1 MSLSKSNVFSADEL
15 GQLSLWEVPDVSE
28 SSSEEITLEEATEEA
43 TAPILT
49 VDEIEA
55 MQKQAYDEAFAKG
68 KQEGYEVGFSEGKTV
83 GFKAGKA
90 EGLEQGYAENK
101 HLLQEQV
108 ARFIPLLESLSE
120 PFEALD
126 ERVEQSL
133 VELAILIAKQVVRRE
148 LKLDPKQIV
157 AVVKETVKALPV
169 AHQKITL
176 SLHPDDV
183 ALIREAMSLEEDTP
197 AWVLVEDPVLTRGGC
212 VVATET
218 SHIDATVENKIAMI
232 IATVLGD
239 ERQLDS
245 E

>member
-1 MSLSKSNVFSADEL
+1 MSLSKGAVFSVDEL
-15 GQLSLWEVPDVSE
+15 DALSLWEAPDVSK
-28 SSSEEITLEEATEEA
+28 SSSEEISLEEATS
-43 TAPILT
+43 PILT

-55 MQKQAYDEAFAKG
+55 MQKQAYDEAFANG
-68 KQEGYEVGFSEGKTV
+68 KQEGYEVGFSEGKEV
-83 GFKAGKA
+83 GFKEGKA

-108 ARFIPLLESLSE
+108 ARFISLLESLSE
-120 PFEALD
+120 PFERLD
-126 ERVEQSL
+126 ECVEQSL
-133 VELAILIAKQVVRRE
+133 AELAILIAKQVVRRE

-169 AHQKITL
+169 AHQKVTL

-183 ALIREAMSLEEDTP
+183 ILIREAMSLEEDTP
-197 AWVLVEDPVLTRGGC
+197 TWVLVEDPLLTRGGC

-239 ERQLDS
+239 ERQLDL

>member
-1 MSLSKSNVFSADEL
+1 MNSSKGTVFSADEL
-15 GQLSLWEVPDVSE
+15 EALSLWEAPDVSKP
-28 SSSEEITLEEATEEA
+28 SSEEVSLDETVS
-43 TAPILT
+43 PILT

-55 MQKQAYDEAFAKG
+55 MQKQAYDEAFANG

-83 GFKAGKA
+83 GFNEGKA

-101 HLLQEQV
+101 YLLQEQV
-108 ARFIPLLESLSE
+108 ARFISLLESLSE
-120 PFEALD
+120 PFKKLD
-126 ERVEQSL
+126 ECVEQSL
-133 VELAILIAKQVVRRE
+133 AKLAILIAKQVVRRE

-169 AHQKITL
+169 AHQKVTL

-183 ALIREAMSLEEDTP
+183 ILIREAMSLEEDTP
-197 AWVLVEDPVLTRGGC
+197 TWVLVEDPLLTRGGC

-239 ERQLDS
+239 ERQLNL

>member
-1 MSLSKSNVFSADEL
+1 MSLSKGAVFSVDEL
-15 GQLSLWEVPDVSE
+15 DALSLWEAPDVSKP
-28 SSSEEITLEEATEEA
+28 SSEEISLEEAVS
-43 TAPILT
+43 PILT

-55 MQKQAYDEAFAKG
+55 MQKQAYDEAFANG
-68 KQEGYEVGFSEGKTV
+68 KQEGYEVGFSEGKEV
-83 GFKAGKA
+83 GFKEGKA

-108 ARFIPLLESLSE
+108 ARFISLLESLSE
-120 PFEALD
+120 PFERLD

-133 VELAILIAKQVVRRE
+133 AELAILIAKQVVRRE

-169 AHQKITL
+169 AHQKVTL

-183 ALIREAMSLEEDTP
+183 ILIREAMSLEEDTP
-197 AWVLVEDPVLTRGGC
+197 TWVLVEDPLLTRGGC

-239 ERQLDS
+239 ERQLDL

>member
-1 MSLSKSNVFSADEL
+1 MSLSKGAVFSVDEL
-15 GQLSLWEVPDVSE
+15 DALSLWEAPDVSKP
-28 SSSEEITLEEATEEA
+28 SSEEISLEEAVS
-43 TAPILT
+43 PILT

-55 MQKQAYDEAFAKG
+55 MQKQAYDEAFANG
-68 KQEGYEVGFSEGKTV
+68 KQEGYEVGFSEGKEV
-83 GFKAGKA
+83 GFKEGKA

-108 ARFIPLLESLSE
+108 ARFISLLESLSE
-120 PFEALD
+120 PFERLD
-126 ERVEQSL
+126 ECVEQSL
-133 VELAILIAKQVVRRE
+133 AELAILIAKQVVRRE

-169 AHQKITL
+169 AHQKVTL

-183 ALIREAMSLEEDTP
+183 ILIREAMSLEEDTP
-197 AWVLVEDPVLTRGGC
+197 TWVLVEDPLLTRGGC

-239 ERQLDS
+239 ERQLDL

>member
-1 MSLSKSNVFSADEL
+1 MNSSKGAVFSADEL
-15 GQLSLWEVPDVSE
+15 DALSLWEVPDVSKP
-28 SSSEEITLEEATEEA
+28 SSEEISLDE
-43 TAPILT
+43 TASPILT

-55 MQKQAYDEAFAKG
+55 MQKQAYDEAFANG
-68 KQEGYEVGFSEGKTV
+68 KKEGYEFGFSEGKEV
-83 GFKAGKA
+83 GFKEGKA
-90 EGLEQGYAENK
+90 EGLDQGYAENK

-108 ARFIPLLESLSE
+108 ARFISLLESLSE
-120 PFEALD
+120 PFEELD
-126 ERVEQSL
+126 EHVEQSL
-133 VELAILIAKQVVRRE
+133 AKLAMLIAKQVVRRE

-183 ALIREAMSLEEDTP
+183 DLIREAMSLEEDTP
-197 AWVLVEDPVLTRGGC
+197 TWVLVEDPLLTRGGC

-218 SHIDATVENKIAMI
+218 SHIDATVENKIAVI

>member
-1 MSLSKSNVFSADEL
+1 MNSSKASVFSADEL
-15 GQLSLWEVPDVSE
+15 DALSLWEAPDVSKP
-28 SSSEEITLEEATEEA
+28 SSEEISLEEAVS
-43 TAPILT
+43 PILT

-55 MQKQAYDEAFAKG
+55 MQKQAYEEAFANG
-68 KQEGYEVGFSEGKTV
+68 KQEGYEVGFSEGKEV
-83 GFKAGKA
+83 GFKEGKA

-108 ARFIPLLESLSE
+108 ARFISLLESLSE
-120 PFEALD
+120 PFERLD
-126 ERVEQSL
+126 ECVEQSL
-133 VELAILIAKQVVRRE
+133 AELAILIAKQVVRRE

-169 AHQKITL
+169 AHQKVTL

-183 ALIREAMSLEEDTP
+183 ILIREAMSLEEDTP
-197 AWVLVEDPVLTRGGC
+197 TWVLVEDPLLTRGGC

-239 ERQLDS
+239 ERQLDL